1 MTLRALLD
9 IQAEAFE
16 TTRQELVTDAAGG
29 ENALRTQK
37 QTIAFCRTAPLGE
50 DKTLVREEFD
60 LPARLEVGD
69 VLSATGEASVSE
81 LTGGAGRI
89 GICGTVEVRVLHKA
103 QEAGDPL
110 VMTSHELPFEL
121 SIDAQPPEGARL
133 HAQAEAVDVMADSIA
148 DDKHRTLRVEA
159 EVRVRLS
166 CCVQEEKQLLED
178 LYSITGD
185 ELIPQTET
193 FDIHQFEESADARES
208 TRLQVALP
216 KDAPP
221 IGSVLTAFAQPTI
234 TAVEPAGKRLNAE
247 GVMAVTLIYLPMD
260 SDIPMAVRS
269 REPFEMTFPMEA
281 ADDALTQA
289 HVIEATPG
297 PGNERPRGGALRR
310 FAAHGQT
317 RRAADGGDCRCGA
330 APGGETRS
338 AALCWF
344 GPQKAK
350 RAGRRPNGCASPKKN
365 CIRRGKAPC
374 WRFADESDPRTRKRP
389 FCLARKRGGKH
400 RKDKYPHRDETNGY
414 MTVTDKKMRR
424 QKKCHQQQTKKNVK
438 KYH

>member
-1 MTLRALLD
+1 
-9 IQAEAFE
+9 
-16 TTRQELVTDAAGG
+16 
-29 ENALRTQK
+29 
-37 QTIAFCRTAPLGE
+37 
-50 DKTLVREEFD
+50 
-60 LPARLEVGD
+60 
-69 VLSATGEASVSE
+69 
-81 LTGGAGRI
+81 
-89 GICGTVEVRVLHKA
+89 
-103 QEAGDPL
+103 
-110 VMTSHELPFEL
+110 MTSHELPFEL

-297 PGNERPRGGALRR
+297 PATSDRAEVRCVVSLRMVKYGVRPTAAIVDVEQRPAARQERGFVLVWPAK
-310 FAAHGQT
+310 
-317 RRAADGGDCRCGA
+317 
-330 APGGETRS
+330 GETR
-338 AALCWF
+338 W
-344 GPQKAK
+344 QTAK
-350 RAGRRPNGCASPKKN
+350 RLRVAEEELHPAGKGAVLAFRR
-365 CIRRGKAPC
+365 
-374 WRFADESDPRTRKRP
+374 
-389 FCLARKRGGKH
+389 
-400 RKDKYPHRDETNGY
+400 
-414 MTVTDKKMRR
+414 
-424 QKKCHQQQTKKNVK
+424 
-438 KYH
+438 